1 MQQATFVLNARI
13 LKRLNKLF
21 ITCLSGHFLLQNKK
35 KLSAKERII
44 MGHSKMFAQDYRVLW
59 GGGGGGGGGGA
70 LVRFRKPPPPSPPQ
84 SMFVLARTP
93 PLPLNFY
100 ICEIYR
106 KEINS
111 EY

>member
-1 MQQATFVLNARI
+1 
-13 LKRLNKLF
+13 
-21 ITCLSGHFLLQNKK
+21 
-35 KLSAKERII
+35 
-44 MGHSKMFAQDYRVLW
+44 MGHSKMFAQDYRVLTPLPPLI
-59 GGGGGGGGGGA
+59 A
-70 LVRFRKPPPPSPPQ
+70 LVRFRKPPPPSPHLQ

>member
-1 MQQATFVLNARI
+1 
-13 LKRLNKLF
+13 
-21 ITCLSGHFLLQNKK
+21 
-35 KLSAKERII
+35 
-44 MGHSKMFAQDYRVLW
+44 MGHSKMFAQDYRVLTSPPPLPPLI
-59 GGGGGGGGGGA
+59 A

>member
-1 MQQATFVLNARI
+1 
-13 LKRLNKLF
+13 
-21 ITCLSGHFLLQNKK
+21 
-35 KLSAKERII
+35 
-44 MGHSKMFAQDYRVLW
+44 MGHSKMFAQDYRVLT
-59 GGGGGGGGGGA
+59 
-70 LVRFRKPPPPSPPQ
+70 PPPPLNRPCAFSKTPSASPPPLQ

>member
-1 MQQATFVLNARI
+1 
-13 LKRLNKLF
+13 
-21 ITCLSGHFLLQNKK
+21 
-35 KLSAKERII
+35 
-44 MGHSKMFAQDYRVLW
+44 MGHSKMFAQDYRVLTPLPPLI
-59 GGGGGGGGGGA
+59 A
-70 LVRFRKPPPPSPPQ
+70 LVRFRKPPPPSPPLH
-84 SMFVLARTP
+84 SMFDLARTP